1 MQELKRII
9 LRFTKLKKK
18 LVILSILGLIGI
30 GTVTY
35 AAEKFSTPNIEQSNV
50 YLEEARN
57 LSRKN
62 DLSGAEKKL
71 HKGGQYCP

>member
-1 MQELKRII
+1 M
-9 LRFTKLKKK
+9 KKK

-30 GTVTY
+30 GTATY

-71 HKGGQYCP
+71 NEALKLNNFISSYRL